1 MLRRILFI
9 ILFILFLPT
18 GILAMFL
25 FAFLTFTV
33 SPIVWIF
40 TGDADKA
47 FFEIPF
53 NGVTYWLISL
63 PWRLSGISEV

>member
-9 ILFILFLPT
+9 VLFIIFLPFSILALFLVVL
-18 GILAMFL
+18 I
-25 FAFLTFTV
+25 TFTI

-40 TGDADKA
+40 TGDVGKA

-53 NGVTYWLISL
+53 NGFTYWLISL
-63 PWRLSGISEV
+63 PFRLSGISEY